1 MGTNDGALGLNPDPF
16 ITACGGL
23 LLGEG
28 FSGDGTG
35 LPTEGKKVIISNNE
49 RDNHMYFNIP
59 K

>member
-49 RDNHMYFNIP
+49 R
-59 K
+59 